1 MQLKTIRFKNGDI
14 IACGVD
20 DKLTTE
26 TLHDYEFIIIRDPV
40 EFGTFRYLNQ
50 QGQIVETISMAPF
63 IPSTSDHEILVPT
76 ESILT
81 VCNLRPGAKIRYDSY
96 LDVMHK
102 EQAGKLD
109 EPEQSHRID
118 PALAEEIWDALE
130 EAAVSKLH

>member
-20 DKLTTE
+20 DKLTME
-26 TLHDYEFIIIRDPV
+26 NLHDYEFIAIQDPV
-40 EFGTFRYLNQ
+40 EFSTFKFLNN
-50 QGQIVETISMAPF
+50 QGQVVETISMAPF
-63 IPSTSDHEILVPT
+63 IPSTADHEILIPT

-81 VCNLRPGAKIRYDSY
+81 VCNLRPGAQLRYDNY
-96 LDVMHK
+96 LDALHR
-102 EQAGKLD
+102 EQDGKFD